1 MCRGSVKLASQIG
14 KACVEDRYC
23 LCRGSVFTRV
33 SSLQCAL
40 TLVPAAKLCIC
51 RIFSASWIY
60 CRHSPGT
67 RGRRCKQ
74 VLLCGRSVFFCVR
87 HRYSCFSLHSPH
99 GDFAFRGPHLCGRSV
114 SLPPH
119 HQVSEEAARPCTRAA
134 SGAPPRP
141 SFSPPNS
148 RVLPPPGHL
157 IRMILGGSV
166 KLAVELMSYEKG
178 VVETLDSLR

>member
-1 MCRGSVKLASQIG
+1 MLASQIG

-51 RIFSASWIY
+51 RVFSASWIY

-67 RGRRCKQ
+67 RGRRCKL

-87 HRYSCFSLHSPH
+87 HRYSCFSLHAPH
-99 GDFAFRGPHLCGRSV
+99 GDFAFRGPYLCGRSV

-134 SGAPPRP
+134 SWSSRWNAAGACRRGAKG
-141 SFSPPNS
+141 F
-148 RVLPPPGHL
+148 
-157 IRMILGGSV
+157 ISV
-166 KLAVELMSYEKG
+166 PYAKLASMYYSPESSAQAVYP
-178 VVETLDSLR
+178 TC